1 MKKSHVIRLKTLIS
15 AIRGAAD
22 TFYEDRVTVYAA
34 QASFFV
40 VISAVPFLSLLIS
53 AVSLI
58 RPTDLTTLTESVQG
72 LIPAPILSAFSELLT
87 ELRDIPGLSLISISA
102 LTTLWSASRGI
113 SAIRKGLQT
122 VYHVPGKRSFFRNRL
137 YSLCYTLCF
146 IVMIVTV
153 AVTLLFGDF
162 LYGIITDKLRF
173 SSDLLDMLL
182 RFKTPIFIVLIS
194 LVFNT
199 MYCVIG
205 RRSNRLPK
213 GFLFHFPGAF
223 LAAVG
228 WSVFSSLYSLY
239 IAHFP
244 RAFSLYG
251 GLAAICLIML
261 WLYFCMIILLGG
273 AEVNKLIFSHK
284 SNRI

>member
-1 MKKSHVIRLKTLIS
+1 MKKSHVVRPKTLIS
-15 AIRGAAD
+15 VIRTIAD

-40 VISAVPFLSLLIS
+40 IISAVPFLSLLV
-53 AVSLI
+53 AVVSLI
-58 RPTDLTTLTESVQG
+58 RQADLTTLTESMQG
-72 LIPAPILSAFSELLT
+72 LIPAAILNAFAELIT
-87 ELRDIPGLSLISISA
+87 EVRDIPGLSLVSISA

-113 SAIRKGLQT
+113 SAIRNGIQT
-122 VYHVPGKRSFFRNRL
+122 VYHVTGKRNFFRNRL
-137 YSLCYTLCF
+137 YSLFYTLCF

-162 LYGIITDKLRF
+162 LYGIITEKLRF
-173 SSDLLDMLL
+173 SSDFLDILL

-199 MYCVIG
+199 MYYVIG
-205 RRSNRLPK
+205 RRSSCVPK
-213 GFLFHFPGAF
+213 RFLFHFPGAF

-228 WSVFSSLYSLY
+228 WNVFSSLYSLY

-273 AEVNKLIFSHK
+273 AEINKILPFRK